1 MEAIKLE
8 TDLKL
13 ETIFTSLSYNEL
25 SKLNELLEI
34 KEIELQEKA
43 NINKYI
49 YLAKQTGNIPNI
61 ETLKKEFPD
70 LYFDSYQILEP
81 DELND
86 YIKLYIAKK
95 KNMFLSKELLELSNI
110 VRYNGLDE
118 GTINKLNNIT
128 KSDTVQV
135 AHIDIEDNIL
145 DVYNKKIP
153 MNRYKNWSEVN
164 RPRYWWFTTC

>member
-8 TDLKL
+8 TELNL
-13 ETIFTSLSYNEL
+13 ETIFTSLNYKDLN
-25 SKLNELLEI
+25 KLNELLEI
-34 KEIELQEKA
+34 KEIDLQEKV

-49 YLAKQTGNIPNI
+49 YLSTQTKNTPNL

-70 LYFDSYQILEP
+70 LYFETYQILEP

-95 KNMFLSKELLELSNI
+95 KNLFISKELLELSNL
-110 VRYNGLDE
+110 VRYNGLNED
-118 GTINKLNNIT
+118 TINKLNNIT

-135 AHIDIEDNIL
+135 THIDIEDSIL
-145 DVYNKKIP
+145 DVYNKKTP
-153 MNRYKNWSEVN
+153 MNRN
-164 RPRYWWFTTC
+164 